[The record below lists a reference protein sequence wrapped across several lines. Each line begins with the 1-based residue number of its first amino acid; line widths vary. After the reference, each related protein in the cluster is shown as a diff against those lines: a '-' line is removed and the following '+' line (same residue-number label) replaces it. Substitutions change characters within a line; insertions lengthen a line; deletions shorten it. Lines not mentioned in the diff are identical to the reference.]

1 MVKCIHQWLLA
12 NKSAEH
18 RLGRTLLKL
27 TEAQPTDV
35 VMTLL
40 RVAPLCD
47 RYGAHLPRGIRA
59 HQPITLYCLFQVSD
73 QQRGPEPSGC
83 SLSQPWHVSP

>member
-12 NKSAEH
+12 NESAEH
-18 RLGRTLLKL
+18 RLDRTLLDL

-47 RYGAHLPRGIRA
+47 RYGAHLPRGLRA
-59 HQPITLYCLFQVSD
+59 HQPLTL
-73 QQRGPEPSGC
+73 
-83 SLSQPWHVSP
+83 